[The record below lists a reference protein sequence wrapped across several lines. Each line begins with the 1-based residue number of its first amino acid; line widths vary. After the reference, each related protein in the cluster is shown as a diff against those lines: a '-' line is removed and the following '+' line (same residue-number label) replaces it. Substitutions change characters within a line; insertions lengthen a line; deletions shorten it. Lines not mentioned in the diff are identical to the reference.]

1 MKRWSRSASSWVP
14 RLSPRAWLVL
24 GGDAIS
30 ALGSGLT
37 LPFLLV
43 YLHQVRG
50 IGLGV
55 AGLMLSTVA
64 LAGLVGNP
72 AGGWLADRIGA
83 RRAVIAG
90 LVVAAAGA
98 VALALVHTVWQGFAA
113 TFVYGVG
120 MAALLPAQD
129 ALLATTVSAA
139 QRPQVFAVR
148 HATLN
153 VGLSVG
159 TVLGALIVSFQ
170 TPSTFVLLFLLDAAS
185 FLVFAAVL
193 ARLADVRVDAT
204 APSLVSGSYRDVLR
218 DRLFLRM
225 WVLVFLLVMAGYAQ
239 YHAAFPAYATS
250 IGGLSP
256 RVLGLAF
263 AANMVTVVVA
273 QLVVLRLM
281 TGRRRTRGIALAAA
295 FMATA
300 WAVTLFA
307 GWQAVPLLFVAAMV
321 LFGIGETLVSPT
333 VPAIVNDLAPDA
345 LRGRYN
351 GAYALAWT
359 VGYIGGP
366 GVAGLVI
373 AAGHGQGLFAV
384 LIATLGVV
392 ALLAWSVGRRL
403 PVKANLIDAT
413 S

>member
-1 MKRWSRSASSWVP
+1 MGSEPASSWIP
-14 RLSPRAWLVL
+14 RLSPRAWFVL
-24 GGDAIS
+24 GGDAVS

-50 IGLGV
+50 INLGV

-90 LVVAAAGA
+90 LAVAAAGA
-98 VALALVHTVWQGFAA
+98 GAIALVHATWHGFAA
-113 TFVYGVG
+113 TFLYGMG

-129 ALLATTVSAA
+129 ALLATTVDAA

-170 TPSTFVLLFLLDAAS
+170 TPSTFVLVFVLDAAS
-185 FLVFAAVL
+185 FVAFALVLGRLRDVQSDAAEPSFAE
-193 ARLADVRVDAT
+193 
-204 APSLVSGSYRDVLR
+204 GSYRHVLR
-218 DRLFLRM
+218 DRVFLRM

-239 YHAAFPAYATS
+239 YHAAFPAYATEV
-250 IGGLSP
+250 GGLSP
-256 RVLGLAF
+256 RGLGLAF

-273 QLVVLRLM
+273 QLVVLRMM

-295 FMATA
+295 FMAAA
-300 WAVTLFA
+300 WAMTLFA
-307 GWQAVPLLFVAAMV
+307 GSRGALPLFVAAMV

-333 VPAIVNDLAPDA
+333 VPAIVNDLAPDS

-359 VGYIGGP
+359 VGYVGGP

-373 AAGHGQGLFAV
+373 AAGHGHGLFAV

-403 PVKANLIDAT
+403 PLKANLIDAT